1 MTHGSANQ
9 CRYISTIQGRPLGF
23 EDHSLDMS
31 MPAIS
36 TGPFLND
43 QEHLDQIQLPYSVA
57 HFKWASIIS
66 DFKHRFYRFLPED
79 GSTASVQEIQQHL
92 HGKLDGW
99 LGESLVSVENM
110 PTMHKERFMTKLKI
124 DYHFATG
131 LLYQPSRS
139 CPRPSPR
146 ALQICLES
154 AKQRI
159 RLFDSLYYQNNLS
172 LSWPRTHGVFLAG
185 ATFVYCIWASSEIRS
200 SVSPAEVAGDLR
212 LCSSLL
218 ALGGEWWA
226 LAQRGKRSFERLAD
240 ATLQALF
247 SMPSSS
253 AASNAALEDQVASS
267 LNPADFPM
275 VDSECL
281 DPEAMLQSFFQTDLQ
296 FPDLFGHFDAS
307 TLDTP
312 GMYTDTSGFPD
323 FTAGLLE

>member
-1 MTHGSANQ
+1 
-9 CRYISTIQGRPLGF
+9 
-23 EDHSLDMS
+23 

-43 QEHLDQIQLPYSVA
+43 QERLDQIRLPYSVA

-79 GSTASVQEIQQHL
+79 GSTASVQEMQQHL
-92 HGKLDGW
+92 HEKLEAW

-110 PTMHKERFMTKLKI
+110 ITMHKERFRTKLKI

-146 ALQICLES
+146 ALQICFES

-159 RLFDSLYYQNNLS
+159 RLFDLLYYQNNLS

-200 SVSPAEVAGDLR
+200 SISPAEVAGDLR

-226 LAQRGKRSFERLAD
+226 LAQRGKKSFERLAD

-247 SMPSSS
+247 SMASS
-253 AASNAALEDQVASS
+253 AAFNEVLETQVASL
-267 LNPADFPM
+267 LNSADIPLGHN
-275 VDSECL
+275 EWL

-307 TLDTP
+307 ILDTP
-312 GMYTDTSGFPD
+312 GMYTDTSGYPD
-323 FTAGLLE
+323 LTADLLE